1 MYRISTKTYVILSLI
16 IAILLSLSPTLILIE
31 HHNLIDILDKC
42 ILILTSFFIVFSN
55 LLFQSKL
62 QSKTIFQFKI
72 IFHTFIINALLFGVN
87 LLIRLPF
94 WNMIPF
100 HKPPLLVF
108 GAVDLV
114 RSIIIALVS
123 YWIISFLNK
132 NSSQVALQ
140 LKLNELENQTLQL
153 QLKNLTAQLQ
163 PHFFFNSLNVLSELI
178 HIDTQKSDK
187 YIQHLSNIFRYVLI
201 NQETPIIALT
211 GEINFIKSYLFLL
224 KIRFDNS
231 VEIKYN
237 IDSTA
242 SYTVPSLCSI
252 IVLEN
257 IVKHNN
263 IENLI
268 INISVSNENKELII
282 SNSKNRKN
290 RNKVESMGLGLTN
303 IDKKC
308 QLLLQK
314 KIIVNETEHIFEVK
328 IPLNKVD

>member
-1 MYRISTKTYVILSLI
+1 M
-16 IAILLSLSPTLILIE
+16 IE
-31 HHNLIDILDKC
+31 HHHWVDFIDKGV
-42 ILILTSFFIVFSN
+42 LILTAFFITFSN
-55 LLFQSKL
+55 LLFQSKI
-62 QSKTIFQFKI
+62 QSKTISLSKI
-72 IFHTFIINALLFGVN
+72 FFYTFIINALLFGAN
-87 LLIRLPF
+87 LLMRLPF

-114 RSIIIALVS
+114 RSLIIALVS
-123 YWIISFLNK
+123 YWVISFLNK

-178 HIDTQKSDK
+178 HIDQKKSDK
-187 YIQHLSNIFRYVLI
+187 YIQRLSNIFRYVLI
-201 NQETPIIALT
+201 HQDTPIISLT
-211 GEINFIKSYLFLL
+211 DEINFIKSYLFLL

-237 IDSTA
+237 ISSIE
-242 SYTVPSLCSI
+242 SYIVPSLCSI

-263 IENLI
+263 IENLTI
-268 INISVSNENKELII
+268 IISISNENKELII
-282 SNSKNRKN
+282 SNTKNRKS
-290 RNKVESMGLGLTN
+290 RNEVKSMGLGLTN

-308 QLLLQK
+308 QLLLHK
-314 KIIVNETEHIFEVK
+314 SI
-328 IPLNKVD
+328 